1 MSGPLAA
8 AAASEA
14 PVILVMGDSLSAG
27 YGIDQ
32 KAGWVNLLQQ
42 RLEQR
47 DYGYRV
53 VNASISGETTRSAL
67 SHLDNDLQR
76 HHPAVVIIELGAND
90 GLRGLPLRSMENN
103 LAHMIER
110 CRAIGAKV
118 LVIGMRLPPNYGP
131 SYTTQF
137 EQIYRTLS
145 KRYDTA
151 FVPFLLAGF
160 AKNSQLFQS
169 DGLHPLAKAQ
179 PVMLDTV
186 WPALERLLTKT
197 K

>member
-1 MSGPLAA
+1 
-8 AAASEA
+8 
-14 PVILVMGDSLSAG
+14 MGDSLSAG

-76 HHPAVVIIELGAND
+76 HQPAVVIIELGAND